1 MQVTFKADRKDGE
14 FFTLDGEFRIVT
26 PKYVREIFSLNELHD
41 KEKQQFLLNYL
52 EMERKLNYI
61 KEVL

>member
-1 MQVTFKADRKDGE
+1 MQVTFKAERVNGE
-14 FFTLDGEFRIVT
+14 FFTLDGEFRVVT
-26 PKYVREIFSLNELHD
+26 PKYVREIFSVRELHE
-41 KEKQQFLLNYL
+41 KEQQQLLLNYL